1 VFQTYI
7 ELEKDVLHCLPLK
20 NIIVHP
26 SESLLNASLLLL
38 QHHLHRLPILE
49 SSESS
54 DNVISVLTQS
64 KILRFIAANEM
75 NQDLL
80 KCKMKDLKIGVYS
93 NLITARTDTPL
104 VDILRLFISKR
115 ISSIPIIDEN
125 SIACLIKIVC

>member
-1 VFQTYI
+1 M
-7 ELEKDVLHCLPLK
+7 
-20 NIIVHP
+20 HP

-49 SSESS
+49 SSEKS
-54 DNVISVLTQS
+54 DNIISVLTQS
-64 KILRFIAANEM
+64 KILRFIAANVIYILIQEM

-93 NLITARTDTPL
+93 NLITAHTDTPL

-125 SIACLIKIVC
+125 SILCV